1 MFCFLFLAAI
11 RSLRYGDHSA
21 RNKKPLVCVAHNLK
35 GIAVRNSGM
44 NTTMNANKVDQL
56 QKLSTL
62 LPREI
67 RGQAQVLP
75 RIIAAVQRG
84 EFGLTKPGRPRGSF
98 LLLGPTGVGKTETV
112 IVTTNQIFGPGQLFR
127 FDMSEFQNQEALG
140 LLLGA
145 RLGEVGYLG
154 AVRERAAVGSL
165 LFDEAEKA
173 HPRVLDIL
181 LQLLDAARI
190 TVATGQTLDFSGYYI
205 WLTSNIGSAELMSLQ
220 HSNEATLERHVMTR
234 AQQSL
239 RPEIFARVNEKLVF
253 RRLSYEHQLEIAEK
267 FLAREIE
274 FLRERGHKLELDKT
288 VLPFLVRKGYH
299 PKLGARPMRDAVE
312 KLVGDAVSECLLQD
326 RPACGSLTFDELRD
340 RLMVL

>member
-1 MFCFLFLAAI
+1 
-11 RSLRYGDHSA
+11 
-21 RNKKPLVCVAHNLK
+21 
-35 GIAVRNSGM
+35 M
-44 NTTMNANKVDQL
+44 NMTTDST
-56 QKLSTL
+56 KLTKLHELTAL

-67 RGQAQVLP
+67 RGQSHALP
-75 RIIAAVQRG
+75 RITSAVRRG
-84 EFGLTKPGRPRGSF
+84 ELGLTKPGRPRGSF
-98 LLLGPTGVGKTETV
+98 LLLGPTGVGKTESV
-112 IVTTNQIFGPGQLFR
+112 VVTTNQIFGAGKLFR

-154 AVRERAAVGSL
+154 GVRERAAEGSL

-220 HSNEATLERHVMTR
+220 HSNDSTLERHVLTR
-234 AQQSL
+234 AQQTL

-253 RRLSYEHQLEIAEK
+253 HRLSYEHQLEIAEK
-267 FLAREIE
+267 FLSREIE
-274 FLRERGHKLELDKT
+274 FLAARGHKLELDKT
-288 VLPFLVRKGYH
+288 ALPFLVRKGFH

-312 KLVGDAVSECLLQD
+312 KLVGDAVSECLLEG
-326 RPACGSLTFDELRD
+326 RPACGVLAQCEMRD
-340 RLMVL
+340 CLVVL

>member
-1 MFCFLFLAAI
+1 M
-11 RSLRYGDHSA
+11 
-21 RNKKPLVCVAHNLK
+21 NKTTDSTNL
-35 GIAVRNSGM
+35 
-44 NTTMNANKVDQL
+44 T
-56 QKLSTL
+56 KLHELNTL

-67 RGQAQVLP
+67 RGQSHALP
-75 RIIAAVQRG
+75 RITSAIRRG
-84 EFGLTKPGRPRGSF
+84 ELGLTKPGRPRGSF

-112 IVTTNQIFGPGQLFR
+112 VVTTNQIFGAGKLFR

-154 AVRERAAVGSL
+154 GVRERAAEGSL

-220 HSNEATLERHVMTR
+220 HSNDATLERHVLTR
-234 AQQSL
+234 AQQTL

-253 RRLSYEHQLEIAEK
+253 HRLSYEHQLEIAEK
-267 FLAREIE
+267 FLSREIQ
-274 FLRERGHKLELDKT
+274 FLAALGHKLELDKT
-288 VLPFLVRKGYH
+288 ALPFLVRKGFH

-312 KLVGDAVSECLLQD
+312 KLVGDAVSECLLEG
-326 RPACGSLTFDELRD
+326 RPACGALTQCDMRD
-340 RLMVL
+340 CLVIL

>member
-1 MFCFLFLAAI
+1 M
-11 RSLRYGDHSA
+11 
-21 RNKKPLVCVAHNLK
+21 NKTPD
-35 GIAVRNSGM
+35 S
-44 NTTMNANKVDQL
+44 NKLTKL
-56 QKLSTL
+56 QELDVL

-67 RGQAQVLP
+67 RGQSHTIP
-75 RIIAAVQRG
+75 RIISAVRRG
-84 EFGLTKPGRPRGSF
+84 ELGLTKPSRPRGSF

-112 IVTTNQIFGPGQLFR
+112 VVATNHVFGEGKLFR

-154 AVRERAAVGSL
+154 AVRERAAEGSL

-181 LQLLDAARI
+181 LQLLDAARL
-190 TVATGQTLDFSGYYI
+190 TVATGQTLDFSGFYV

-220 HSNEATLERHVMTR
+220 HSNEATLERHVLTR
-234 AQQSL
+234 AQQTL

-253 RRLSYEHQLEIAEK
+253 HRLSYEHQLEIAEK
-267 FLAREIE
+267 FLSREVE
-274 FLRERGHKLELDKT
+274 FLAVRGHKLELDKT
-288 VLPFLVRKGYH
+288 ALPFLVRKGFH

-312 KLVGDAVSECLLQD
+312 KLVGDAVTECLLTG
-326 RPACGSLTFDELRD
+326 RVACGMLAHDEMRD
-340 RLMVL
+340 CLGVF

>member
-1 MFCFLFLAAI
+1 MDKITDPA
-11 RSLRYGDHSA
+11 
-21 RNKKPLVCVAHNLK
+21 
-35 GIAVRNSGM
+35 
-44 NTTMNANKVDQL
+44 
-56 QKLSTL
+56 KLTKLHELDAL

-67 RGQAQVLP
+67 RGQSQILP
-75 RIIAAVQRG
+75 RIASAVRRG
-84 EFGLTKPGRPRGSF
+84 ELGLTKPGRPRGSF

-112 IVTTNQIFGPGQLFR
+112 VVLTNQIFGAGKLFR

-154 AVRERAAVGSL
+154 GVRERAAEGSL

-190 TVATGQTLDFSGYYI
+190 TVATGQTLDFSGFYI

-220 HSNEATLERHVMTR
+220 HSNDATLERHVLSR
-234 AQQSL
+234 AQQAL
-239 RPEIFARVNEKLVF
+239 RPEIFARINEKLVF
-253 RRLSYEHQLEIAEK
+253 NRLSYEHQLEIAEK
-267 FLAREIE
+267 FLSREIE
-274 FLRERGHKLELDKT
+274 FLETRGHKLELDKT
-288 VLPFLVRKGYH
+288 VLPFLVRKGFH

-312 KLVGDAVSECLLQD
+312 KLVGDAIAECLLAG
-326 RPACGSLTFDELRD
+326 RTACGALNVDEPHG
-340 RLMVL
+340 RLVVR